1 MTPVLIFITLESRSI
16 TGANETP
23 GRVDNS
29 SYKILS
35 EAFRRVLIRA
45 KRIDGKAVAKKVR
58 DEVAREVEE
67 WVSTGNRQPGLAVV
81 LVGDDPASETYV
93 RGKERASLEV
103 GMHSETRKL
112 PADVTQDKLLE
123 VIGELNSDDRITGF
137 LVQLPLPDHID
148 EDTVLHAI
156 DPNKDVDG
164 IHPFNMGLLLGGT
177 PRLAPAT
184 PSGILR
190 LLAEEGV
197 DTSGKHVVICGRSN
211 IVGRP
216 LAALLLRRGQGG
228 DATVTVCHSRTSD
241 LGSFTRQAD
250 ILVTAMGV
258 PGLITKDMV
267 KPGAVVIDVGTVRVD
282 DPSRERGWR
291 LAGDMA
297 LEVRD
302 VASMRTPVP
311 GGVGPMT
318 IAMLLKNVMQAAHL
332 AAESADK

>member
-1 MTPVLIFITLESRSI
+1 M
-16 TGANETP
+16 AQ
-23 GRVDNS
+23 
-29 SYKILS
+29 
-35 EAFRRVLIRA
+35 
-45 KRIDGKAVAKKVR
+45 
-58 DEVAREVEE
+58 EVQE
-67 WVSTGNRQPGLAVV
+67 WIAAGNQQPGLAVV
-81 LVGDDPASETYV
+81 LVGDDPASATYV
-93 RGKERASLEV
+93 HGKERATVEV
-103 GMHSETRKL
+103 GMHSETRRL
-112 PADVTQDKLLE
+112 PADTTQEQLLA
-123 VIGELNSDDRITGF
+123 VVKQLNENDQITGF
-137 LVQLPLPDHID
+137 LVQLPIPDHID
-148 EDTVLHAI
+148 VDTVLHNI
-156 DPNKDVDG
+156 DPNKDADG

-216 LAALLLRRGQGG
+216 LAALLLKRGEGG
-228 DATVTVCHSRTSD
+228 DATVTVCHSRTKD
-241 LGSFTRQAD
+241 LGYFTRQAD
-250 ILVTAMGV
+250 ILVAAMGV

-291 LAGDMA
+291 LAGDME
-297 LEVRD
+297 LDVRD

-318 IAMLLKNVMQAAHL
+318 IAMLLKNVMTAARL
-332 AAESADK
+332 TSDSPG

>member
-1 MTPVLIFITLESRSI
+1 
-16 TGANETP
+16 
-23 GRVDNS
+23 
-29 SYKILS
+29 
-35 EAFRRVLIRA
+35 
-45 KRIDGKAVAKKVR
+45 VAEKVR
-58 DEVAREVEE
+58 DEVVREVEE
-67 WVSTGNRQPGLAVV
+67 WVSAGNRQPGLAVV
-81 LVGDDPASETYV
+81 LVGEDPASATYV

-112 PADVTQDKLLE
+112 SADVTQDELLG
-123 VIGELNSDDRITGF
+123 VIAELNSDDRITGF

-156 DPNKDVDG
+156 EPNKDVDG

-190 LLAEEGV
+190 LLSEEGV

-216 LAALLLRRGQGG
+216 LAALLLRRRKGG
-228 DATVTVCHSRTSD
+228 DATVTVCHSRTKD

-250 ILVTAMGV
+250 ILVAAMGV

-297 LEVRD
+297 LDVRD

-318 IAMLLKNVMQAAHL
+318 IAMLLKNVMQAARL
-332 AAESADK
+332 AVESTSK

>member
-1 MTPVLIFITLESRSI
+1 MAE
-16 TGANETP
+16 
-23 GRVDNS
+23 
-29 SYKILS
+29 
-35 EAFRRVLIRA
+35 
-45 KRIDGKAVAKKVR
+45 KVR
-58 DEVAREVEE
+58 DEVVREVEE
-67 WVSTGNRQPGLAVV
+67 WVSAGNRQPGLAVV
-81 LVGDDPASETYV
+81 LVGEDPASATYV

-112 PADVTQDKLLE
+112 SADVTQDELLG
-123 VIGELNSDDRITGF
+123 VIAELNSDDRITGF

-148 EDTVLHAI
+148 EDTVLYAI

-190 LLAEEGV
+190 LLSEEGV

-216 LAALLLRRGQGG
+216 LAALLLRRRKGG
-228 DATVTVCHSRTSD
+228 DATVTVCHSRTKD

-250 ILVTAMGV
+250 ILVAAMGV

-297 LEVRD
+297 LDVRD

-318 IAMLLKNVMQAAHL
+318 IAMLLKNVMQAARL
-332 AAESADK
+332 AVESTSK

>member
-1 MTPVLIFITLESRSI
+1 VAAKVLE
-16 TGANETP
+16 
-23 GRVDNS
+23 
-29 SYKILS
+29 
-35 EAFRRVLIRA
+35 
-45 KRIDGKAVAKKVR
+45 
-58 DEVAREVEE
+58 EVAQEVEE
-67 WVSTGNRQPGLAVV
+67 WVSSGNLRPGLAVV
-81 LVGDDPASETYV
+81 LVGADPASATYV
-93 RGKERASLEV
+93 RGKEQASTEV
-103 GMHSETRKL
+103 GIHSETRKL
-112 PADVTQDKLLE
+112 PADVTQSDLLDL
-123 VIGELNSDDRITGF
+123 ISELNSDVRITGF

-156 DPNKDVDG
+156 DPNKDIDG
-164 IHPFNMGLLLGGT
+164 VHPYNMGLLLGGA

-197 DTSGKHVVICGRSN
+197 DTNGKHVVICGRSN

-216 LAALLLRRGQGG
+216 LAALLLRRGHGG
-228 DATVTVCHSRTSD
+228 DATVTICHSRTRD
-241 LGSFTRQAD
+241 LGLFTRRAD

-267 KPGAVVIDVGTVRVD
+267 KHGAVVIDVGTVRVD

-297 LEVRD
+297 LDVRD

-318 IAMLLKNVMQAAHL
+318 IAMLLKNVMQAARL
-332 AAESADK
+332 ADEGARK

>member
-1 MTPVLIFITLESRSI
+1 MAE
-16 TGANETP
+16 
-23 GRVDNS
+23 
-29 SYKILS
+29 KI
-35 EAFRRVLIRA
+35 
-45 KRIDGKAVAKKVR
+45 R
-58 DEVAREVEE
+58 DEVAREVGE
-67 WVSTGNRQPGLAVV
+67 WIAAGNRQPGLAVV
-81 LVGDDPASETYV
+81 LVGEDPASATYV
-93 RGKERASLEV
+93 RGKERASLDV
-103 GMHSETRKL
+103 GMYSETRKL
-112 PADVTQDKLLE
+112 RADVTQNELIA
-123 VIGELNSDDRITGF
+123 VIAELNSDDRITGF
-137 LVQLPLPDHID
+137 LVQLPLPGHIN

-164 IHPFNMGLLLGGT
+164 IHPFNMGLLLRGT
-177 PRLAPAT
+177 PRFAPAT

-216 LAALLLRRGQGG
+216 LAALLLRRGEGG
-228 DATVTVCHSRTSD
+228 DATVTVCHSRTRD

-250 ILVTAMGV
+250 ILVAAMGV

-297 LEVRD
+297 LDVRE

-332 AAESADK
+332 AAEAAGE

>member
-1 MTPVLIFITLESRSI
+1 
-16 TGANETP
+16 
-23 GRVDNS
+23 
-29 SYKILS
+29 
-35 EAFRRVLIRA
+35 
-45 KRIDGKAVAKKVR
+45 VAEKVR
-58 DEVAREVEE
+58 DEVVREVEE
-67 WVSTGNRQPGLAVV
+67 WVSAGNRQPGLAVV
-81 LVGDDPASETYV
+81 LVGEDPASATYV

-112 PADVTQDKLLE
+112 SADVTQDELLG
-123 VIGELNSDDRITGF
+123 VIAELNSDDRITGF

-148 EDTVLHAI
+148 EDTVLHTI

-216 LAALLLRRGQGG
+216 LAALLLRRRKGG
-228 DATVTVCHSRTSD
+228 DATVTVCHSRTKD

-250 ILVTAMGV
+250 ILVAAMGV

-297 LEVRD
+297 LDVRD

-318 IAMLLKNVMQAAHL
+318 IAMLLKNVMQAARL
-332 AAESADK
+332 AVESTSK

>member
-1 MTPVLIFITLESRSI
+1 MAE
-16 TGANETP
+16 
-23 GRVDNS
+23 
-29 SYKILS
+29 
-35 EAFRRVLIRA
+35 
-45 KRIDGKAVAKKVR
+45 KVR

-67 WVSTGNRQPGLAVV
+67 WVSAGNRQPGLAVV
-81 LVGDDPASETYV
+81 LVGEDPASATYV
-93 RGKERASLEV
+93 RGKERASVEV
-103 GMHSETRKL
+103 GMHSEARKL
-112 PADVTQDKLLE
+112 PADVTQNELLD
-123 VIGELNSDDRITGF
+123 VIAELNSDDRITGF

-148 EDTVLHAI
+148 EDAVLHAI

-228 DATVTVCHSRTSD
+228 DATVTVCHSRTRD

-267 KPGAVVIDVGTVRVD
+267 KPGAIVIDVGTVRVD

-297 LEVRD
+297 LDVRD

-332 AAESADK
+332 AAEGAGK

>member
-1 MTPVLIFITLESRSI
+1 VLTFITLESRSI
-16 TGANETP
+16 T
-23 GRVDNS
+23 DSNS
-29 SYKILS
+29 PPTHPDISAYQILS
-35 EAFRRVLIRA
+35 DLFRRVLIRA
-45 KRIDGKAVAKKVR
+45 KRIDGKAVAEKVR

-67 WVSTGNRQPGLAVV
+67 WVSAGNRKPGLAVV
-81 LVGDDPASETYV
+81 LVGEDPASATYV

-103 GMHSETRKL
+103 GMHSETRNL
-112 PADVTQDKLLE
+112 PADVTQDELLA
-123 VIGELNSDDRITGF
+123 VIAELNADDRITGF

-148 EDTVLHAI
+148 DDTVLHAI

-164 IHPFNMGLLLGGT
+164 IHPFNMGLLLGGK

-197 DTSGKHVVICGRSN
+197 DTTGKHVVICGRSN

-216 LAALLLRRGQGG
+216 LAALLLRRGQSG
-228 DATVTVCHSRTSD
+228 DATVTVCHSRTKD

-250 ILVTAMGV
+250 ILVSAMGV
-258 PGLITKDMV
+258 LGLITKDMV

-297 LEVRD
+297 LDVRD
-302 VASMRTPVP
+302 VASLRTPVP

-332 AAESADK
+332 TAEASEK

>member
-1 MTPVLIFITLESRSI
+1 
-16 TGANETP
+16 
-23 GRVDNS
+23 
-29 SYKILS
+29 
-35 EAFRRVLIRA
+35 
-45 KRIDGKAVAKKVR
+45 VAEKVR
-58 DEVAREVEE
+58 DEVVREVEE
-67 WVSTGNRQPGLAVV
+67 WVSAGNRQPGLAVV
-81 LVGDDPASETYV
+81 LVGEDPASATYV

-112 PADVTQDKLLE
+112 SADVTQDELLG
-123 VIGELNSDDRITGF
+123 VIAELNSDDRITGF

-190 LLAEEGV
+190 LLSEEGV

-216 LAALLLRRGQGG
+216 LAALLLRRRKGG
-228 DATVTVCHSRTSD
+228 DATVTVCHSRTKD

-250 ILVTAMGV
+250 ILVAAMGV

-297 LEVRD
+297 LDVRD

-318 IAMLLKNVMQAAHL
+318 IAMLLKNVMQAARL
-332 AAESADK
+332 AVESTSK

>member
-1 MTPVLIFITLESRSI
+1 MAE
-16 TGANETP
+16 
-23 GRVDNS
+23 
-29 SYKILS
+29 
-35 EAFRRVLIRA
+35 
-45 KRIDGKAVAKKVR
+45 KVR
-58 DEVAREVEE
+58 DEVVREVEE
-67 WVSTGNRQPGLAVV
+67 WVSAGNRQPGLAVV
-81 LVGDDPASETYV
+81 LVGEDPASATYV

-112 PADVTQDKLLE
+112 SADVTQDELLG
-123 VIGELNSDDRITGF
+123 VIAELNSDDRITGF

-190 LLAEEGV
+190 LLSEEGV

-216 LAALLLRRGQGG
+216 LAALLLRRRKGG
-228 DATVTVCHSRTSD
+228 DATVTVCHSRTKD

-250 ILVTAMGV
+250 ILVAAMGV

-297 LEVRD
+297 LDVRD

-318 IAMLLKNVMQAAHL
+318 IAMLLKNVMQAARL
-332 AAESADK
+332 AVESTSK

>member
-1 MTPVLIFITLESRSI
+1 MAE
-16 TGANETP
+16 
-23 GRVDNS
+23 
-29 SYKILS
+29 
-35 EAFRRVLIRA
+35 
-45 KRIDGKAVAKKVR
+45 KVR
-58 DEVAREVEE
+58 DEVVREVEE
-67 WVSTGNRQPGLAVV
+67 WVSAGNRQPGLAVV
-81 LVGDDPASETYV
+81 LVGEDPASATYV

-112 PADVTQDKLLE
+112 SADVTQDELLG
-123 VIGELNSDDRITGF
+123 VIAELNSDDRITGF

-148 EDTVLHAI
+148 EDTVLHTI

-216 LAALLLRRGQGG
+216 LAALLLRRRKGG
-228 DATVTVCHSRTSD
+228 DATVTVCHSRTKD

-250 ILVTAMGV
+250 ILVAAMGV

-297 LEVRD
+297 LDVRD

-318 IAMLLKNVMQAAHL
+318 IAMLLKNVMQAARL
-332 AAESADK
+332 AVEGTSK

>member
-1 MTPVLIFITLESRSI
+1 
-16 TGANETP
+16 
-23 GRVDNS
+23 
-29 SYKILS
+29 
-35 EAFRRVLIRA
+35 
-45 KRIDGKAVAKKVR
+45 VAEKVR
-58 DEVAREVEE
+58 DEVVREVEE
-67 WVSTGNRQPGLAVV
+67 WVSAGNRQPGLAVV
-81 LVGDDPASETYV
+81 LVGEDPASATYV

-112 PADVTQDKLLE
+112 SADVTQDELLG
-123 VIGELNSDDRITGF
+123 VIAELNSDDRITGF

-216 LAALLLRRGQGG
+216 LAALLLRRRKGG
-228 DATVTVCHSRTSD
+228 DATVTVCHSRTKD

-250 ILVTAMGV
+250 ILVAAMGV

-297 LEVRD
+297 LDVRD

-318 IAMLLKNVMQAAHL
+318 IAMLLKNVMQAARL
-332 AAESADK
+332 AVESTSK

>member
-1 MTPVLIFITLESRSI
+1 MAE
-16 TGANETP
+16 
-23 GRVDNS
+23 
-29 SYKILS
+29 
-35 EAFRRVLIRA
+35 
-45 KRIDGKAVAKKVR
+45 KVR
-58 DEVAREVEE
+58 DEVVREVEE
-67 WVSTGNRQPGLAVV
+67 WVSAGNRQPGLAVV
-81 LVGDDPASETYV
+81 LVGEDPASATYV

-112 PADVTQDKLLE
+112 SADVTQDELLG
-123 VIGELNSDDRITGF
+123 VIAELNSDDRITGF

-148 EDTVLHAI
+148 EDTVLHTI

-216 LAALLLRRGQGG
+216 LAALLLRRRKGG
-228 DATVTVCHSRTSD
+228 DATVTVCHSRTKD

-250 ILVTAMGV
+250 ILVAAMGV

-297 LEVRD
+297 LDVRD

-318 IAMLLKNVMQAAHL
+318 IAMLLKNVMQAARL
-332 AAESADK
+332 AVESTSK

>member
-1 MTPVLIFITLESRSI
+1 
-16 TGANETP
+16 
-23 GRVDNS
+23 
-29 SYKILS
+29 
-35 EAFRRVLIRA
+35 
-45 KRIDGKAVAKKVR
+45 VAQ
-58 DEVAREVEE
+58 EVQE
-67 WVSTGNRQPGLAVV
+67 WIAAGNQQPGLAVV
-81 LVGDDPASETYV
+81 LVGDDPASATYV
-93 RGKERASLEV
+93 HGKERATVEV
-103 GMHSETRKL
+103 GMHSETRRL
-112 PADVTQDKLLE
+112 PADTTQEQLLA
-123 VIGELNSDDRITGF
+123 VVKQLNENDQITGF
-137 LVQLPLPDHID
+137 LVQLPIPDHID
-148 EDTVLHAI
+148 VDTVLHNI
-156 DPNKDVDG
+156 DPNKDADG

-216 LAALLLRRGQGG
+216 LAALLLKRGEGG
-228 DATVTVCHSRTSD
+228 DATVTVCHSRTKD
-241 LGSFTRQAD
+241 LGYFTRQAD
-250 ILVTAMGV
+250 ILVAAMGV

-291 LAGDMA
+291 LAGDME
-297 LEVRD
+297 LDVRD

-318 IAMLLKNVMQAAHL
+318 IAMLLKNVMTAARL
-332 AAESADK
+332 TSDSPG

>member
-1 MTPVLIFITLESRSI
+1 
-16 TGANETP
+16 
-23 GRVDNS
+23 
-29 SYKILS
+29 
-35 EAFRRVLIRA
+35 
-45 KRIDGKAVAKKVR
+45 
-58 DEVAREVEE
+58 
-67 WVSTGNRQPGLAVV
+67 LAVV
-81 LVGDDPASETYV
+81 LVGEDPASATYV
-93 RGKERASLEV
+93 RGKEQASVEV
-103 GMHSETRKL
+103 GVHSETRKL
-112 PADVTQDKLLE
+112 AADVTQNELLE
-123 VIGELNSDDRITGF
+123 VIAELNSDDRITGF

-148 EDTVLHAI
+148 EDTVMHAI

-190 LLAEEGV
+190 LLEEEGV

-228 DATVTVCHSRTSD
+228 DATVTVCHSRTRD

-250 ILVTAMGV
+250 ILVTTMGV
-258 PGLITKDMV
+258 PGLITKNMV

-297 LEVRD
+297 LDVRD

-332 AAESADK
+332 AAEGARK

>member
-1 MTPVLIFITLESRSI
+1 
-16 TGANETP
+16 
-23 GRVDNS
+23 
-29 SYKILS
+29 
-35 EAFRRVLIRA
+35 
-45 KRIDGKAVAKKVR
+45 VAEKVR
-58 DEVAREVEE
+58 DEVVREVEE
-67 WVSTGNRQPGLAVV
+67 WVSAGNRQPGLAVV
-81 LVGDDPASETYV
+81 LVGEDPASATYV

-112 PADVTQDKLLE
+112 SADVTQDELLG
-123 VIGELNSDDRITGF
+123 VIAELNSDDRITGF

-156 DPNKDVDG
+156 EPNKDVDG

-216 LAALLLRRGQGG
+216 LAALLLRRRKGG
-228 DATVTVCHSRTSD
+228 DATVTVCHSRTKD

-250 ILVTAMGV
+250 ILVAAMGV

-297 LEVRD
+297 LDVRD

-318 IAMLLKNVMQAAHL
+318 IAMLLKNVMQAARL
-332 AAESADK
+332 AVESTSK

>member
-1 MTPVLIFITLESRSI
+1 
-16 TGANETP
+16 
-23 GRVDNS
+23 
-29 SYKILS
+29 
-35 EAFRRVLIRA
+35 
-45 KRIDGKAVAKKVR
+45 
-58 DEVAREVEE
+58 
-67 WVSTGNRQPGLAVV
+67 LAVV
-81 LVGDDPASETYV
+81 LVGDDPASATYV
-93 RGKERASLEV
+93 HGKERATVEV
-103 GMHSETRKL
+103 GMHSETRRL
-112 PADVTQDKLLE
+112 PADTTQEQLLA
-123 VIGELNSDDRITGF
+123 VVKQLNENDQITGF
-137 LVQLPLPDHID
+137 LVQLPIPDHID
-148 EDTVLHAI
+148 VDTVLHNI
-156 DPNKDVDG
+156 DPNKDADG

-216 LAALLLRRGQGG
+216 LAALLLKRGEGG
-228 DATVTVCHSRTSD
+228 DATVTVCHSRTKD
-241 LGSFTRQAD
+241 LGYFTRQAD
-250 ILVTAMGV
+250 ILVAAMGV

-291 LAGDMA
+291 LAGDME
-297 LEVRD
+297 LDVRD

-318 IAMLLKNVMQAAHL
+318 IAMLLKNVMTAARL
-332 AAESADK
+332 TSDSPG

>member
-1 MTPVLIFITLESRSI
+1 
-16 TGANETP
+16 
-23 GRVDNS
+23 
-29 SYKILS
+29 
-35 EAFRRVLIRA
+35 
-45 KRIDGKAVAKKVR
+45 VAEKVR
-58 DEVAREVEE
+58 DEVTREVEE
-67 WVSTGNRQPGLAVV
+67 WVSAGNRRPGLAVV
-81 LVGDDPASETYV
+81 LVGADPASETYV
-93 RGKERASLEV
+93 RGKELASAEV
-103 GMHSETRKL
+103 GIHSEARKL
-112 PADVTQDKLLE
+112 AANVTQNELLD
-123 VIGELNSDDRITGF
+123 VISELNSDDRITGF

-177 PRLAPAT
+177 PRLVPAT

-190 LLAEEGV
+190 LLTEEGV

-228 DATVTVCHSRTSD
+228 DATVTVCHSGTTD

-258 PGLITKDMV
+258 PGLITKEMV
-267 KPGAVVIDVGTVRVD
+267 KYGAVVIDVGTVRVD
-282 DPSRERGWR
+282 DPSRARGWR

-297 LEVRD
+297 LDVRD

-318 IAMLLKNVMQAAHL
+318 IAMLLKNVMQAARLVEKGGH
-332 AAESADK
+332 K

>member
-1 MTPVLIFITLESRSI
+1 MAE
-16 TGANETP
+16 
-23 GRVDNS
+23 
-29 SYKILS
+29 
-35 EAFRRVLIRA
+35 
-45 KRIDGKAVAKKVR
+45 KVR
-58 DEVAREVEE
+58 DEVVREVEE
-67 WVSTGNRQPGLAVV
+67 WVSAGNRQPGLAVV
-81 LVGDDPASETYV
+81 LVGEDPASATYV

-112 PADVTQDKLLE
+112 SADVTQDELLG
-123 VIGELNSDDRITGF
+123 VIAELNSDDRITGF

-216 LAALLLRRGQGG
+216 LAALLLRRRKGG
-228 DATVTVCHSRTSD
+228 DATVTVCHSRTKD

-250 ILVTAMGV
+250 ILVAAMGV

-297 LEVRD
+297 LDVRD

-318 IAMLLKNVMQAAHL
+318 IAMLLKNVMQAARL
-332 AAESADK
+332 AVESTSK